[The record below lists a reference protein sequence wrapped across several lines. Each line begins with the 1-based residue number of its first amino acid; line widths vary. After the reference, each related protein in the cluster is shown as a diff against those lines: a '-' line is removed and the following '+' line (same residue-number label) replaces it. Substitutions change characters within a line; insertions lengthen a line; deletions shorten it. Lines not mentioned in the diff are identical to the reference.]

1 MPQYSRPGLIVLLTA
16 LNEAIKADHGFN
28 VESRAIHDLLDIMS
42 EYDPPTRRSYL
53 QFITGSPKL
62 PIGGT
67 FLGLVDVSGLS

>member
-1 MPQYSRPGLIVLLTA
+1 MQKLRPENVTDEILVA

-28 VESRAIHDLLDIMS
+28 SESQPIRYLVELMAS
-42 EYDPPTRRSYL
+42 YDNATRREYL

-67 FLGLVDVSGLS
+67 FIS